1 MITKV
6 VLGDGTVLE
15 NVEDV
20 QEVVQNNGNY
30 ILNGLTIYIVKDE
43 DGIMPNVPEIETIF
57 TKTGILNNIKVYKKD
72 VIEIKID
79 EETGEEIKIY
89 GDEYLALE
97 TSKYTGVQ
105 GIYRHIESDRIFI
118 SLTAD
123 PTKIADEKYNE
134 LVAENERLEQTIL
147 ELTMLLGGV
156 M

>member
-6 VLGDGTVLE
+6 ILGDGTTLE
-15 NVEDV
+15 NVEEV

-30 ILNGLTIYIVKDE
+30 ILNGLTINIIKDE
-43 DGIMPNVPEIETIF
+43 NGVVPNVSEIETIF
-57 TKTGILNNIKVYKKD
+57 SKAGILNNIKVYKKD
-72 VIEIKID
+72 VIETKID
-79 EETGEEIKIY
+79 EETGEEEKIY

-105 GIYRHIESDRIFI
+105 SIYKHIESDRISI
-118 SLTAD
+118 HLTSD
-123 PTKIADEKYNE
+123 PTSIADEKYNE
-134 LVAENERLEQTIL
+134 LVAENEKLERTIL

>member
-6 VLGDGTVLE
+6 ILGDGTILE
-15 NVEDV
+15 NVEEI

-30 ILNGLTIYIVKDE
+30 ILNGLTINIVKGE
-43 DGIMPNVPEIETIF
+43 NGTVPNVPEIETIF

-105 GIYRHIESDRIFI
+105 SIYKHIENDRISI
-118 SLTAD
+118 QLTSD
-123 PTKIADEKYNE
+123 PTSIADEKYNE

-147 ELTMLLGGV
+147 ELTRLLGGV

>member
-15 NVEDV
+15 NVEEV

-30 ILNGLTIYIVKDE
+30 ILNGLTINIIKDE
-43 DGIMPNVPEIETIF
+43 NGVVPNVSEIEAIF
-57 TKTGILNNIKVYKKD
+57 SKAGRLNNIKVYKKD
-72 VIEIKID
+72 VIETKID
-79 EETGEEIKIY
+79 EETGKEIKIY
-89 GDEYLALE
+89 GDEYLAFE

-105 GIYRHIESDRIFI
+105 SIYKHIESDRISI
-118 SLTAD
+118 QLTSD
-123 PTKIADEKYNE
+123 PTSIADEKYNE

>member
-15 NVEDV
+15 NVEEV

-30 ILNGLTIYIVKDE
+30 ILNGLTINIIKDE
-43 DGIMPNVPEIETIF
+43 NGVVPNVSEIEAIF
-57 TKTGILNNIKVYKKD
+57 SKAGRLNNIKVYKKD
-72 VIEIKID
+72 VIETKID
-79 EETGEEIKIY
+79 EETGKEIKIY

-105 GIYRHIESDRIFI
+105 SIYKHIESDRISI
-118 SLTAD
+118 QLTSD
-123 PTKIADEKYNE
+123 PTSIADEKYNE

>member
-6 VLGDGTVLE
+6 ILGDGTILE
-15 NVEDV
+15 NVEEV

-30 ILNGLTIYIVKDE
+30 ILNGLTLNIVKKEDE
-43 DGIMPNVPEIETIF
+43 ILPDIAEIEMLF
-57 TKTGILNNIKVYKKD
+57 SKSNILNNIKIYRKD
-72 VIEIKID
+72 LIETTIN
-79 EETGEEIKIY
+79 EETGEEIKTY
-89 GDEYLALE
+89 GEEYLALE

-105 GIYRHIESDRIFI
+105 SIYKHLENDRISI
-118 SLTAD
+118 QLTSD
-123 PTKIADEKYNE
+123 PTSIADEKYNE